1 MFCRE
6 HPIFVP
12 KLCIVNLWKWALSTW
27 VSLRCYNISFS
38 GDGGGFPTQ
47 SRVSSTSVKCMG
59 DGWVLW
65 LVVGVPSLEQ
75 FVSPLVVIWVSRN
88 KQSSREGTELDFVC
102 CANVV
107 IHCNYLGVLRVFMY
121 ILLFF
126 FLQEVKHTSVLH
138 WERLWIPLQTG
149 KWYEAIQERLKNGW
163 KTTVQVPTWKNAN
176 WRKTT
181 WTRICSRNK

>member
-107 IHCNYLGVLRVFMY
+107 IHCNYLGVLRVFVYM
-121 ILLFF
+121 LLFF
-126 FLQEVKHTSVLH
+126 FFTRSETHVSAALGKAVNTLTDREVIWSNSRETKEWLENNSASSNLEKCKLEKNNLNSNMQQE
-138 WERLWIPLQTG
+138 
-149 KWYEAIQERLKNGW
+149 
-163 KTTVQVPTWKNAN
+163 
-176 WRKTT
+176 
-181 WTRICSRNK
+181 